1 MIWLD
6 RSLLISP
13 VYYGLCKTEK
23 DFKKELKRLGIN
35 KKEWPEFIKND
46 QSDATFHHF
55 DNTSTNNSCCIVCI
69 RVTKDVS
76 KIQVYSLLVH
86 EAVHIWQEI
95 RETIGER
102 CPATEQEAY
111 AIQAI
116 SQQLFTAYNEK

>member
-6 RSLLISP
+6 RTLLTSP
-13 VYYGLCKTEK
+13 IYYGICKNEK
-23 DFKKELKRLGIN
+23 DFNKELKRIGIA
-35 KKEWPEFIKND
+35 KKEWPRFISENAN
-46 QSDATFHHF
+46 STVHF
-55 DNTSTNNSCCIVCI
+55 FANKKCCIVC
-69 RVTKDVS
+69 VKSEKGVS
-76 KIQVYSLLVH
+76 KIQMYALLVH

-102 CPATEQEAY
+102 YPATEQEAY